1 MNPERR
7 QKTVRRNFIS
17 GAAAL
22 SVFLGAC
29 YDPQPTAVPQ
39 AFKNNCNPE
48 PLRTINLSRDFT
60 LEARLCGNQTG
71 VMLVNRTSGLS
82 TDNPWVE
89 AAFSPSNSQSV
100 SDTFTYKSG
109 DNKQTSV
116 SFSFKDGNFTDIKR
130 KTVESK

>member
-7 QKTVRRNFIS
+7 QKNLRRNFIS

-29 YDPQPTAVPQ
+29 YEPQPTAVPQ
-39 AFKNNCNPE
+39 AFKNNCDTK
-48 PLRTINLSRDFT
+48 PLQTIALSKDLS
-60 LEARLCGNQTG
+60 LEARMCGNQTG

-82 TDNPWVE
+82 ADNLWVE